1 MTEFA
6 EILGKLRTRL
16 SPPERVRI
24 EPRSISQAAVTLI
37 LRECDAASQFLV
49 IQRAENPR
57 DHWSGHL
64 ALPGG
69 RADEGDGSLLAT
81 AAREVREEVGID
93 LSPEVHFIGQ
103 LRSISPSSLRLPS
116 ILVTPFVAIAPQEF
130 ELRLSG
136 EVSAAFWVSISD
148 LKLAGRNTS
157 VTLEV
162 DRTAYRWL
170 AYTSE
175 RGPIWGITERIITDF
190 LAHLD

>member
-24 EPRSISQAAVTLI
+24 DPRSISQAAVTVI
-37 LRECDAASQFLV
+37 LRESGGTGEFLV
-49 IQRAENPR
+49 IQRAEDPR

-69 RADEGDGSLLAT
+69 RADEQDASLLAT
-81 AAREVREEVGID
+81 AVREVREEVGIE
-93 LSPEVHFIGQ
+93 LSPEDNFVGQ

-116 ILVTPFVAIAPQEF
+116 ILVTPFVATAPEEF
-130 ELRLSG
+130 EVRLSF
-136 EVSAAFWVSISD
+136 EVSAAFWVSIPH
-148 LKLAGRNTS
+148 LRLRGRDTS
-157 VTLEV
+157 VTLEI
-162 DRTAYRWL
+162 DQTAYRWL

-175 RGPIWGITERIITDF
+175 KGPIWGITERIITDF